1 MDNSKILAVVGGAS
15 VTENDVMQMIASMGA
30 KGQQYANPQGQAMI
44 LEQLIVQKLF
54 LADAKRNMME
64 YDPGFKAE
72 LARVKDDLLFQ
83 FAVGKALEKVTVSD
97 EDARKFFN
105 ENPDQF
111 AGQKTV
117 SASHILVSEE
127 SKANELLEKIQAGE
141 ISFEDAAKQNS
152 SCPSGANGGSLGE
165 FGRGQMVKEFEDA
178 CFSMEIGEIRGPI
191 KTQFGYHLIRL
202 DSAKDAEPVKFED
215 AKPAIMNHLI
225 GEKRQQAYQSKINQ
239 LKIMYPVD
247 RR

>member
-15 VTENDVMQMIASMGA
+15 ITEKDVMEMIAGMGPN
-30 KGQQYANPQGQAMI
+30 GQQYANPQGQAMI

-54 LADAKRNMME
+54 LADAKRSMME
-64 YDPGFKAE
+64 YEPAFKAE
-72 LARVKDDLLFQ
+72 LARVKDNLLYQ
-83 FAVGKALEKVTVSD
+83 YAVGKALERVTVSD
-97 EDARKFFN
+97 EEARKFFD
-105 ENPDQF
+105 ENPDEF

-117 SASHILVSEE
+117 SASHILVPEE
-127 SKANELLEKIQAGE
+127 SAAKELLEKIQSGE
-141 ISFEDAAKQNS
+141 ITFEDAAKQNS
-152 SCPSGANGGSLGE
+152 TCPSGAKGGSLGE

-191 KTQFGYHLIRL
+191 KSQFGFHLIRL
-202 DSAKDAEPVKFED
+202 DGAKDAQPVKFEE

-225 GEKRQQAYQSKINQ
+225 TEKRQQAYQSKINQ
-239 LKIMYPVD
+239 LKIMFPVD